1 MNGSSLGGRALERAL
16 GCALGRSEKQAFL
29 AFSECLNAENF
40 KPDFFEKKI
49 ECIFSIFSSRTISRL
64 KFVKSLFN

>member
-29 AFSECLNAENF
+29 AFSERLNAENF
-40 KPDFFEKKI
+40 KPDFFEKKNRMYFFDFF
-49 ECIFSIFSSRTISRL
+49 EPYN
-64 KFVKSLFN
+64 KPVKIC